1 VWCSTST
8 AAASCLSELPAIRH
22 LFRTI
27 RHLFRAIRHLFHAD
41 SKSSCVLLALPV
53 AALGAISGIK
63 TLDNGAVGKSARGY
77 TIMDE
82 DQLWGPGHELAFI
95 HARRS
100 PVPEPVIHDVESRLA
115 ALGLKPDS
123 TVSTDGRSAVVS
135 VEVEPPIPIERIQAA
150 VGVFALFG
158 TLSSLELKQAGV
170 GLAAAVLIDATLIRG
185 VLLPATMKLLSD
197 WSWYLPRRLSWLPR
211 IRHEQVIPPE
221 RLQATLNP
229 IA

>member
-8 AAASCLSELPAIRH
+8 AAASCLSELPA
-22 LFRTI
+22 I

-82 DQLWGPGHELAFI
+82 DQLWGRGANSSRSSTTSRVVWQRLVLSPT
-95 HARRS
+95 RRS
-100 PVPEPVIHDVESRLA
+100 R
-115 ALGLKPDS
+115 
-123 TVSTDGRSAVVS
+123 STDVRVVS
-135 VEVEPPIPIERIQAA
+135 VEVDRPISIERIQAA
-150 VGVFALFG
+150 VGVYALFG

-170 GLAAAVLIDATLIRG
+170 
-185 VLLPATMKLLSD
+185 
-197 WSWYLPRRLSWLPR
+197 
-211 IRHEQVIPPE
+211 
-221 RLQATLNP
+221 
-229 IA
+229 